1 MGLYDDDDTNVAR
14 VGGGWLAASQQANK
28 FKIQQQKREQE
39 IRQQKMKQEQSRQQ
53 SQQSKSQMSKSPGPN
68 MFMPPRMSQQK
79 NLMTPPNM
87 MRPSNINRSKVPVP
101 SYKAIQA
108 ANRAAAEQ
116 VDAKNSEKRDTIDRF
131 PDEYDPLKPN
141 DFNKFLKRRREGK
154 HKISKYAHFKKTSE
168 GSKIDSQG
176 NDSSSSDEEIDHRRK
191 AAGMGKAMVAPP
203 TNLYGDSNPMPN
215 MPAAKKPSVG
225 TLGAKLGM
233 TGPLGKRGP
242 PGGSLF
248 GGLGKKDNEPKE
260 LSVAEKIMAKY
271 GHKEGA
277 GLGKSG
283 QGMATPLEV
292 ERTSRRGGKI
302 IAGKPSN
309 TGYSNFQSG
318 GTTQTPSTPT
328 PPPPV
333 NIRKLPNLSKPTKI
347 VCLKNMV
354 SRDEIDEE
362 LPGEVTGE
370 CSKYGQVVR
379 VQICE
384 IPNVSPEEEVRIFL
398 EFSRMEEAM
407 KAVIGLH
414 NRFFSGRNLSASFYD
429 LDLYQE
435 GELTKPTNG

>member
-1 MGLYDDDDTNVAR
+1 
-14 VGGGWLAASQQANK
+14 
-28 FKIQQQKREQE
+28 
-39 IRQQKMKQEQSRQQ
+39 
-53 SQQSKSQMSKSPGPN
+53 
-68 MFMPPRMSQQK
+68 
-79 NLMTPPNM
+79 
-87 MRPSNINRSKVPVP
+87 
-101 SYKAIQA
+101 
-108 ANRAAAEQ
+108 
-116 VDAKNSEKRDTIDRF
+116 
-131 PDEYDPLKPN
+131 
-141 DFNKFLKRRREGK
+141 
-154 HKISKYAHFKKTSE
+154 
-168 GSKIDSQG
+168 
-176 NDSSSSDEEIDHRRK
+176 
-191 AAGMGKAMVAPP
+191 MVAPP

-379 VQICE
+379 GMITQ
-384 IPNVSPEEEVRIFL
+384 FL
-398 EFSRMEEAM
+398 LSTAFSQCLNGSLPPF
-407 KAVIGLH
+407 K
-414 NRFFSGRNLSASFYD
+414 SAHR
-429 LDLYQE
+429 
-435 GELTKPTNG
+435 TRK

>member
-1 MGLYDDDDTNVAR
+1 M
-14 VGGGWLAASQQANK
+14 
-28 FKIQQQKREQE
+28 
-39 IRQQKMKQEQSRQQ
+39 
-53 SQQSKSQMSKSPGPN
+53 
-68 MFMPPRMSQQK
+68 
-79 NLMTPPNM
+79 
-87 MRPSNINRSKVPVP
+87 
-101 SYKAIQA
+101 
-108 ANRAAAEQ
+108 
-116 VDAKNSEKRDTIDRF
+116 
-131 PDEYDPLKPN
+131 
-141 DFNKFLKRRREGK
+141 
-154 HKISKYAHFKKTSE
+154 HISKRVSFQATFITVGSYIEWLCRHILSIVLASE

-215 MPAAKKPSVG
+215 LPAAKKPSVG

-242 PGGSLF
+242 PGGLF
-248 GGLGKKDNEPKE
+248 GGLGLGKTDNEPKE

-347 VCLKNMV
+347 VCLQNMV

-379 VQICE
+379 GM
-384 IPNVSPEEEVRIFL
+384 IFIFTL
-398 EFSRMEEAM
+398 A
-407 KAVIGLH
+407 L
-414 NRFFSGRNLSASFYD
+414 
-429 LDLYQE
+429 
-435 GELTKPTNG
+435 